1 MEAKTQATSGVTV
14 GQHCGLLPK
23 NILPYMGVSFDKYA
37 TFDTPTGYRK
47 FRIIV
52 YQAYNAYG
60 LIGPEMNG
68 VAIFDD
74 DSRSVLCDGICKQQ
88 TGYFG
93 ASPLQIKTA
102 DGLIGMD
109 WENFKYFV
117 NNQKSK
123 RHDL

>member
-1 MEAKTQATSGVTV
+1 MEASKQTSGVTV
-14 GQHCGLLPK
+14 GQTYGLQPK
-23 NILPYMGVSFDKYA
+23 NLHPYMGISFDKYA
-37 TFDTPTGYRK
+37 TFETPSGTRK

-68 VAIFDD
+68 VAILDD
-74 DSRSVLCDGICKQQ
+74 DSRRVLCDGICKQQ

-102 DGLIGMD
+102 DGLIGMSWD
-109 WENFKYFV
+109 NFKYFA
-117 NNQKSK
+117 NSQET
-123 RHDL
+123 RRFDI